1 MAMEEK
7 VAMKWRYDFD
17 NESRWSKRILPRKY
31 YCKYCYGRR
40 DVYYL
45 HDDFISA
52 KKEFHIMMVCSN
64 CTYHLAPI
72 LVSITDTE
80 MQALS
85 DTPLKTHEWGS
96 ITENGITRHNVTKAS
111 VMPYGFL
118 SGKPQYPSI
127 NILNRDLY
135 KAIEELG
142 VVPNGIITRLKKGQ
156 ANEEQLIDLYQRARQ
171 FREEIDALAFLK

>member
-1 MAMEEK
+1 
-7 VAMKWRYDFD
+7 MKWRYDFD
-17 NESRWSKRILPRKY
+17 DEVRWNKKTLPRKY
-31 YCKYCYGRR
+31 DCKYCYGQR

-45 HDDFISA
+45 YDDFISA

-72 LVSITDTE
+72 VVSITEAE

-85 DTPLKTHEWGS
+85 DAPLKTHEWGS
-96 ITENGITRHNVTKAS
+96 ITENGITRRNVKKAS

-118 SGKPQYPSI
+118 DGKPQYPRM

-135 KAIEELG
+135 RAIEELG
-142 VVPNGIITRLKKGQ
+142 VVPIGITTRLRQKK
-156 ANEEQLIDLYQRARQ
+156 ANEEQLIGLYQRARQ
-171 FREEIDALAFLK
+171 FREEIDALVFQK